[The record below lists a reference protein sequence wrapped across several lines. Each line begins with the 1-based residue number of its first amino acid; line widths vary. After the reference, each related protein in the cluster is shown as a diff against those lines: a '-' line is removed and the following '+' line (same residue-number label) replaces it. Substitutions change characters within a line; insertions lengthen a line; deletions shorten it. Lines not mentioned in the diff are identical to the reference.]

1 MSFGTDGAIRALEE
15 RRNNNIYHIDRLLNL
30 CKVLAQR
37 EAESTSSSETD
48 DIRGE
53 ISRYRHEISSYELDT
68 NGIAEQLRELKSRS
82 GT

>member
-1 MSFGTDGAIRALEE
+1 MSFGTDEAIRALEE
-15 RRNNNIYHIDRLLNL
+15 RRNNNAYHIERLLSL

-37 EAESTSSSETD
+37 EVESTSSSETD

-53 ISRYRHEISSYELDT
+53 IARYRHEISSYELDT

>member
-15 RRNNNIYHIDRLLNL
+15 RRNNNAYHIDRLLNL

-37 EAESTSSSETD
+37 EAESTSGSETD
-48 DIRGE
+48 DVRGE
-53 ISRYRHEISSYELDT
+53 IARYRHEISSYELDT
-68 NGIAEQLRELKSRS
+68 NGIAGQLRELKSRS